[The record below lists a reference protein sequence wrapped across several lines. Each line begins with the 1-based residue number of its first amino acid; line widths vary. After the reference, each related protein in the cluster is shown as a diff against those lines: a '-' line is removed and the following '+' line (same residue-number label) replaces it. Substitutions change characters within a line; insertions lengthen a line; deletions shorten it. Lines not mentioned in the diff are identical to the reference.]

1 SAQCDNKYGECVSE
15 IRLVS
20 LHQVAFSRD
29 SNNLSVK
36 AKQHLSRATEEST
49 TNTAFDDAMQRS
61 QLRLNRVGSMRI
73 DQFRAVNSLLCRS
86 NSLNGPS
93 DGATPSG
100 QQPHRLNTDFE
111 FRGKLSLSAS
121 AQLVA
126 TPPAGGE
133 SPQQED
139 PPLGTDYEFRGRP
152 STQSDSAAQ
161 EIQQAEQPG
170 TDYEFQG
177 KTLSSSSQPN
187 VQLDFNQQ
195 STQTEKS
202 QPDSSTSMPKFEV
215 DFKQGGATESSAITT
230 SAPKFEVDFRQ
241 KLSSEGKP
249 TNTTDDTQD
258 GNESETKELE
268 GESHTFPV
276 PPPRIL
282 TQPMAAVKKSPSL
295 VFGHLSIMVAS
306 VSDEAMLLPLK
317 SPALADLLDN
327 APKYRAIALRCAC
340 ELIFTRRIIVK
351 RVVKWCRYSLLLLRG
366 PSDSAIKKFR
376 QCLES
381 TNRAFHEAVPFDIE
395 RNRPRLLASEM
406 LPDNL
411 GLAVCADRLG
421 PASATWEQQMHL
433 NMPQKKLGKPLFGK
447 QLSQLLPNNR
457 AISPVLAHVYP
468 KWGFQT
474 SRPIPHSQLF
484 EAAVDEALELEK
496 RQAAELK
503 K

>member
-1 SAQCDNKYGECVSE
+1 MHLLFIQGQRNATTSTA
-15 IRLVS
+15 
-20 LHQVAFSRD
+20 
-29 SNNLSVK
+29 SV
-36 AKQHLSRATEEST
+36 ATEEST

-258 GNESETKELE
+258 GNESETKEVELE
-268 GESHTFPV
+268 AGSPNETSEES
-276 PPPRIL
+276 REED
-282 TQPMAAVKKSPSL
+282 
-295 VFGHLSIMVAS
+295 IMVAS

-421 PASATWEQQMHL
+421 PASATWERQMHL

>member
-1 SAQCDNKYGECVSE
+1 
-15 IRLVS
+15 R
-20 LHQVAFSRD
+20 
-29 SNNLSVK
+29 
-36 AKQHLSRATEEST
+36 
-49 TNTAFDDAMQRS
+49 
-61 QLRLNRVGSMRI
+61 
-73 DQFRAVNSLLCRS
+73 
-86 NSLNGPS
+86 
-93 DGATPSG
+93 
-100 QQPHRLNTDFE
+100 
-111 FRGKLSLSAS
+111 
-121 AQLVA
+121 
-126 TPPAGGE
+126 
-133 SPQQED
+133 
-139 PPLGTDYEFRGRP
+139 
-152 STQSDSAAQ
+152 
-161 EIQQAEQPG
+161 
-170 TDYEFQG
+170 
-177 KTLSSSSQPN
+177 
-187 VQLDFNQQ
+187 
-195 STQTEKS
+195 
-202 QPDSSTSMPKFEV
+202 KF
-215 DFKQGGATESSAITT
+215 AITT

-258 GNESETKELE
+258 GNESETKEVELEAGSPNETSEESREEESDDDDEMKAELE

>member
-15 IRLVS
+15 ILVF

-152 STQSDSAAQ
+152 SRATQSDSAAQ

-230 SAPKFEVDFRQ
+230 SAPKFP
-241 KLSSEGKP
+241 KLTFDVGARRASRHMLRTRIGDEGSSE
-249 TNTTDDTQD
+249 TTKNLAEP
-258 GNESETKELE
+258 NEMKARVYEELE
-268 GESHTFPV
+268 IV
-276 PPPRIL
+276 RI
-282 TQPMAAVKKSPSL
+282 
-295 VFGHLSIMVAS
+295 
-306 VSDEAMLLPLK
+306 
-317 SPALADLLDN
+317 
-327 APKYRAIALRCAC
+327 
-340 ELIFTRRIIVK
+340 
-351 RVVKWCRYSLLLLRG
+351 
-366 PSDSAIKKFR
+366 
-376 QCLES
+376 
-381 TNRAFHEAVPFDIE
+381 
-395 RNRPRLLASEM
+395 
-406 LPDNL
+406 
-411 GLAVCADRLG
+411 
-421 PASATWEQQMHL
+421 
-433 NMPQKKLGKPLFGK
+433 
-447 QLSQLLPNNR
+447 
-457 AISPVLAHVYP
+457 
-468 KWGFQT
+468 
-474 SRPIPHSQLF
+474 
-484 EAAVDEALELEK
+484 
-496 RQAAELK
+496 
-503 K
+503 